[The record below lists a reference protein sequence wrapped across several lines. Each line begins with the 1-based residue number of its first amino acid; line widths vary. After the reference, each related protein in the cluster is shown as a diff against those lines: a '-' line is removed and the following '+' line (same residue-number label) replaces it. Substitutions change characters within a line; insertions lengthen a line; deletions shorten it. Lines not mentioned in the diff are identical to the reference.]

1 MSNFKLNTM
10 PKKQL
15 FITLIITAMVQAT
28 SFAQIPDQAE
38 DISPLLY
45 GEKIPEGILTTPNGE
60 DQKVS
65 GILEK
70 KPTVLM
76 VYRGGWCPYCNAHLT
91 EIQEAE
97 SEILGLGYQLIAVSP
112 DSPENIKT
120 TDEKH
125 RLNYS
130 LYSDA
135 NGDFL
140 KALGLA
146 FQVPEKRAEML
157 SERSNGKNEG
167 FLPVPAVFVVD
178 TSGTILFEYINPDYS
193 TRISAGLL
201 LAVLNELK
209 NKGENE

>member
-1 MSNFKLNTM
+1 MTKL
-10 PKKQL
+10 L
-15 FITLIITAMVQAT
+15 LLIALLTSMVQMQT
-28 SFAQIPDQAE
+28 VAQLPEKAE

-45 GEKIPEGILTTPNGE
+45 GEKIPEGLLKAPNGE
-60 DQKVS
+60 KHQIS
-65 GILEK
+65 GIIEK
-70 KPTVLM
+70 KPTVLL
-76 VYRGGWCPYCNAHLT
+76 VYRGGWCPYCNAHLA

-97 SEILGLGYQLIAVSP
+97 SEILSLGYQLIAVSP
-112 DSPENIKT
+112 DSPENLQA

-135 NGDFL
+135 NGDFS
-140 KALGLA
+140 KAMGLA
-146 FQVPEKRAEML
+146 FQPPERYQEML
-157 SERSNGKNEG
+157 EDRSNGKNEG

-209 NKGENE
+209 N

>member
-1 MSNFKLNTM
+1 MKKSFK
-10 PKKQL
+10 KHL
-15 FITLIITAMVQAT
+15 FIALFFAAMAQA
-28 SFAQIPDQAE
+28 SSLAQIPDQAE

-45 GEKIPEGILTTPNGE
+45 GEKVPEGVLKTPNGE
-60 DQKVS
+60 GHKVS
-65 GILEK
+65 RIIEK
-70 KPTVLM
+70 KPTILM
-76 VYRGGWCPYCNAHLT
+76 VYRGGWCPYCNAHLA
-91 EIQEAE
+91 EIQEVE
-97 SEILGLGYQLIAVSP
+97 SEILVLGYQLIAISP

-157 SERSNGKNEG
+157 SDRSNGKNEG

-193 TRISAGLL
+193 TRLSAGLL
-201 LAVLNELK
+201 LAVLKRLK
-209 NKGENE
+209 NTDKDH

>member
-1 MSNFKLNTM
+1 MKKL
-10 PKKQL
+10 L
-15 FITLIITAMVQAT
+15 YLIVLLTAMSQMQTV
-28 SFAQIPDQAE
+28 AQLPEKAK

-45 GEKIPEGILTTPNGE
+45 GEKVPEGILTTPNGE
-60 DQKVS
+60 NHKVS
-65 GILEK
+65 GITGK
-70 KPTVLM
+70 KPTVLL
-76 VYRGGWCPYCNAHLT
+76 VYRGGWCPYCNAHLA

-97 SEILGLGYQLIAVSP
+97 SEILSLGYQLIAVSP
-112 DSPENIKT
+112 DSPENLKT
-120 TDEKH
+120 TDEEQ

-140 KALGLA
+140 KAMGLA
-146 FQVPEKRAEML
+146 FQAPEKHQEML
-157 SERSNGKNEG
+157 KSRSNGKNEG

-209 NKGENE
+209 NKNSND